1 MNNKVLVKLLVPELN
16 SSFDIFL
23 PVNEL
28 IWKIKKMLV
37 KSISD
42 LTNIKLNPKTDYV
55 LINVISGICYSDNIT
70 IRTTDIRNASILIL
84 GTYKSQENSDF
95 FEKMI

>member
-23 PVNEL
+23 PVNEI

-42 LTNIKLNPKTDYV
+42 LTNVRLNPKNNYV
-55 LINVISGICYSDNIT
+55 LINAISGTCYTDNIT
-70 IRTTDIRNASILIL
+70 IHATDIRNASTLIL

>member
-42 LTNIKLNPKTDYV
+42 LTNIKLNSKIDYV
-55 LINVISGICYSDNIT
+55 LINAISGTCYSDNIT

>member
-23 PVNEL
+23 
-28 IWKIKKMLV
+28 
-37 KSISD
+37 
-42 LTNIKLNPKTDYV
+42 NPKNSYV
-55 LINVISGICYSDNIT
+55 LINAISGICYTDNIT
-70 IRTTDIRNASILIL
+70 IHQTDIRNASTLIL
-84 GTYKSQENSDF
+84 GTYKVQENSDF

>member
-1 MNNKVLVKLLVPELN
+1 MIMNNKILVKLLVPELN

-55 LINVISGICYSDNIT
+55 LINAISGTCYSDNIT

-95 FEKMI
+95 F

>member
-42 LTNIKLNPKTDYV
+42 LTNIKLNSKTDYV
-55 LINVISGICYSDNIT
+55 LINAISGTCYSDNIT

>member
-42 LTNIKLNPKTDYV
+42 LTNIRLNPKNSYV
-55 LINVISGICYSDNIT
+55 LINAISGICYTYNIT
-70 IRTTDIRNASILIL
+70 IHQTDIRNASTLIL
-84 GTYKSQENSDF
+84 GTYKVQENSDF